1 METTLLYILHWI
13 LLDAAEECAETDADS
28 GNPFYYLFSIPTMS
42 VRLLYYRFTYFVNG
56 IFCEKNVSVT
66 LYRLRIF

>member
-13 LLDAAEECAETDADS
+13 LLDAAEECAETDADP

-42 VRLLYYRFTYFVNG
+42 VSEFFLVSIFPH
-56 IFCEKNVSVT
+56 IFCF
-66 LYRLRIF
+66 RIFIKRDGK